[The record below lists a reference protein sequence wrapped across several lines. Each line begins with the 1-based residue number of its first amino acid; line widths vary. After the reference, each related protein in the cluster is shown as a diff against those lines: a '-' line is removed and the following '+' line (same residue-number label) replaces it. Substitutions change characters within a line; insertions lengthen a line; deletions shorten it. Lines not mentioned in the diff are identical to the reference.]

1 MRVEGLIFSLLSV
14 FLLIISGVYWLV
26 SRDPTG
32 FTCILLSGGLLLI
45 IGYYLLFTA
54 RRIDL
59 RPEDRED
66 AEIAEGAGEVGFF
79 APHTWWPM
87 ALAASSALTASGII
101 FGAFLIVIG
110 FFALLVAL
118 SGMLFEYYVGI
129 NRTQA
134 YVLGTVRA
142 MGESPTSNTKFF
154 GEKHSG

>member
-1 MRVEGLIFSLLSV
+1 MRVEGLMFSLLSV

-45 IGYYLLFTA
+45 IGYYLLFTS

-79 APHTWWPM
+79 APHSWWPM
-87 ALAASSALTASGII
+87 ALAGSSALTASGII

-118 SGMLFEYYVGI
+118 SGLLFEYYVGI

>member
-1 MRVEGLIFSLLSV
+1 MRIEGLIFSLLSV
-14 FLLIISGVYWLV
+14 FLLVISGVYWLV

-79 APHTWWPM
+79 APHSWWPM
-87 ALAASSALTASGII
+87 ALAFSSALTASGIV

-110 FFALLVAL
+110 AFSLLIAL
-118 SGMLFEYYVGI
+118 SGLLFEYYVGV

-134 YVLGTVRA
+134 FTVGTA
-142 MGESPTSNTKFF
+142 QAIGQAGTGPGKFL
-154 GEKHSG
+154 GEKH